1 MPNEAA
7 TPAALPPTVDLRP
20 QREGPRESQRES
32 PRGGQPEGPR
42 ESQPEP
48 RGDAGPTDAG
58 SRITRG
64 LRERIGGHRYAMW
77 FDRDRARLAV
87 EGSDLRVEAAS
98 PFVADWITRHF
109 AGDLATVATE
119 AIGAG
124 ATVSVRVVAATE
136 RSSGSETQRRHGRDA
151 SEATEPSLPPPP
163 DRRPSVQR
171 GPWTQTPERSPEGA
185 GDRTRDRGG
194 APGRPVTGPAY
205 RRLADFVVGPSNQ
218 LALDAGQRL
227 AAGEEG
233 SPHVLF
239 VHGDCGVGKTH
250 LLQGICERRRA
261 LLPRHRIRYTT
272 AEQFTNEYINALRE
286 NALEA
291 FRKSLRR
298 LDLLAID
305 DIHFLSNKTATQAE
319 FLHTMDAIDLSGA
332 RIVLASDEHPR
343 QIRKFSRSLVSRFLS
358 GMVVRIDRPDRATRV
373 LLVRRLA
380 AERTL
385 PLQPAVEEFVADRCV
400 GSVREIE
407 GALTRVAAFAALESR
422 AGADERG
429 IGLAVAERA
438 LAEEGGRPSGPVRIA
453 EVIDRVCVRTGVERE
468 ELLGSQRHRR
478 IVVARGLAAF
488 LARELT
494 NHSFP
499 EIGRA
504 LGRDNHSTVHGAV
517 RRIEQMLEARE
528 RIECADEAL
537 AGEDGTVP
545 LSEIVAQLRH
555 DILHRSNGR

>member
-20 QREGPRESQRES
+20 PREGQ
-32 PRGGQPEGPR
+32 R
-42 ESQPEP
+42 ESQPGRP
-48 RGDAGPTDAG
+48 GDAGTTDAG
-58 SRITRG
+58 SRITHG

-77 FDRDRARLAV
+77 FDRDRARLSV
-87 EGSDLRVEAAS
+87 EGRLLRVDAIS
-98 PFVADWITRHF
+98 TYVADWITRHF
-109 AGDLATVATE
+109 AGELATVAKE
-119 AIGAG
+119 AIGAD
-124 ATVSVRVVAATE
+124 ATVSVRVVAAPE
-136 RSSGSETQRRHGRDA
+136 RPGSGEALRRHGRGEGESADGSIA
-151 SEATEPSLPPPP
+151 APP
-163 DRRPSVQR
+163 DRRPGSPRFPAAGDHPRGEWLPAPEPDAGERSGR
-171 GPWTQTPERSPEGA
+171 GPIAPPPGERGA
-185 GDRTRDRGG
+185 QRS
-194 APGRPVTGPAY
+194 GPAY
-205 RRLADFVVGPSNQ
+205 RRLADFVAGPSNQ

-227 AAGEEG
+227 AAGEE
-233 SPHVLF
+233 SAPHVLF

-305 DIHFLSNKTATQAE
+305 DIHFLANKTATQAE

-358 GMVVRIDRPDRATRV
+358 GMVVRIDRPDRTTRV
-373 LLVRRLA
+373 HLVRRLA
-380 AERTL
+380 AERSL

-407 GALTRVAAFAALESR
+407 GALTRVAAFAALEGRS
-422 AGADERG
+422 GPDERS

-453 EVIDRVCVRTGVERE
+453 EVIDRVCARTGVERE
-468 ELLGSQRHRR
+468 ELFGSQRHRR

-517 RRIEQMLEARE
+517 RRIEQMLDARE
-528 RIECADEAL
+528 RIECADDAI
-537 AGEDGTVP
+537 AGEDGKAP